1 MFLKEKI
8 RCRCLRLT
16 LLPYRVPAAFP
27 HRPWVDTSY
36 NAVIQKSCYRA
47 SGNEIQ
53 WVQLQSYF
61 PECHQYTLFFLR
73 FVLTQWIII
82 APLKTCASQKA
93 PGSHIPRYVSAIIHR
108 SFPSAGQTH
117 GAGTPKHIHTLV
129 HACMHAATCWHWDLS
144 VRMTQRSVWWFY
156 AIRRVLMY
164 FEEPKRAA
172 YIERIPTGLTHWL
185 VADGE
190 DSHLSD
196 NLLCWNDIGNTRHPT
211 WIHFTYSN
219 VALG

>member
-1 MFLKEKI
+1 MFMKEKI

-129 HACMHAATCWHWDLS
+129 HACMRACVHACGNVLTLRLICPYDA
-144 VRMTQRSVWWFY
+144 TQRLM
-156 AIRRVLMY
+156 VLCNPACFNVFWGAQTCCIY
-164 FEEPKRAA
+164 RENSHRSHSL
-172 YIERIPTGLTHWL
+172 TGCRW
-185 VADGE
+185 GRFP
-190 DSHLSD
+190 SQ
-196 NLLCWNDIGNTRHPT
+196 W
-211 WIHFTYSN
+211 
-219 VALG
+219 